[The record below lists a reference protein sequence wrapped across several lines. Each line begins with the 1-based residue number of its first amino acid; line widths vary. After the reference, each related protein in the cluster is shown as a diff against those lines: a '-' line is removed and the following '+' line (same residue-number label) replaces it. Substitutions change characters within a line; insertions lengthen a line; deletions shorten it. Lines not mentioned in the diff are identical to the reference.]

1 MMRFFLKF
9 GRLGD
14 LIFTPIALAYLG
26 LPLILS
32 YLFYWK
38 MVAIVPA
45 GILTTVLCLR
55 GYKVLKSYQL

>member
-1 MMRFFLKF
+1 MRFFLKF

-14 LIFTPIALAYLG
+14 LVFTPIALAYLA

-38 MVAIVPA
+38 GVVIVPA
-45 GILTTVLCLR
+45 GVLTAVLYIR
-55 GYKVLKSYQL
+55 GYAVLKQAQR